1 MNRHRFERIYET
13 HYDAVLR
20 YCLRRTAR
28 EDALDAAAD
37 TFSVA
42 WRRRSDMPLD
52 DPLPW
57 LYGVARRVLANQHR
71 SARRRQ
77 GAAAYLRVAGDDPP
91 EGPELQV
98 IRDEEAALVVAALG
112 RLQPAD
118 REIIQLAGWEQL
130 GRSAIATAMQCT
142 PNAVT
147 KRLNRAL
154 DRLARELGT
163 RRSGGRFFRSQ
174 GVS

>member
-1 MNRHRFERIYET
+1 MIIGAVT
-13 HYDAVLR
+13 HPH
-20 YCLRRTAR
+20 T
-28 EDALDAAAD
+28 
-37 TFSVA
+37 
-42 WRRRSDMPLD
+42 PLVCCV
-52 DPLPW
+52 
-57 LYGVARRVLANQHR
+57 GH
-71 SARRRQ
+71 Q
-77 GAAAYLRVAGDDPP
+77 G
-91 EGPELQV
+91 
-98 IRDEEAALVVAALG
+98 ALG